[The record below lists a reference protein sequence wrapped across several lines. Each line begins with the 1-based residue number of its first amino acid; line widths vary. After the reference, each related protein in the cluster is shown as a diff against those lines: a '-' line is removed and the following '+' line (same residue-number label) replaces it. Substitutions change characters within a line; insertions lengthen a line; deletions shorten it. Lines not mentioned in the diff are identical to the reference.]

1 MSFEIILAVRPE
13 EFKIEKPLASLRAGL
28 PWTEKII
35 WPSAAA
41 LLWQQVTDEKAM
53 HEEKT
58 ATRVLQQVMPLCRE
72 DTAYYEEND
81 PVVKELAKLIYE
93 RNFKVLPFRQRLDV
107 VLELRRF
114 AAEAGEKYTAILGG
128 NNCEELHKLMESGVL
143 LPEHFLRDLREG
155 DDYIALFDETMLA
168 RKGSDPLLMRREDMA
183 WWQQR
188 GGVFTM
194 GEAALPTWPEK
205 TPEEL
210 LSLREKALPALAE
223 LGKACRV
230 LAKAKA
236 EELPALWEET
246 LQPQLRVLSEGYE
259 PSDHRMTPA
268 ILDCPGFGR
277 RPVFLLEG
285 SDGEC
290 K

>member
-81 PVVKELAKLIYE
+81 PVVKELAKLIYG

-114 AAEAGEKYTAILGG
+114 AAEAGEK
-128 NNCEELHKLMESGVL
+128 
-143 LPEHFLRDLREG
+143 
-155 DDYIALFDETMLA
+155 
-168 RKGSDPLLMRREDMA
+168 
-183 WWQQR
+183 
-188 GGVFTM
+188 
-194 GEAALPTWPEK
+194 
-205 TPEEL
+205 
-210 LSLREKALPALAE
+210 
-223 LGKACRV
+223 
-230 LAKAKA
+230 
-236 EELPALWEET
+236 
-246 LQPQLRVLSEGYE
+246 
-259 PSDHRMTPA
+259 
-268 ILDCPGFGR
+268 
-277 RPVFLLEG
+277 
-285 SDGEC
+285 
-290 K
+290 